1 MPSFKESTSSVKL
14 SRAFF
19 LLRNSDTRL
28 LAEDDEEREE
38 EEEEEE
44 AREVEEAPAR
54 SRLGLVVVDARCWWV
69 EYKLVLLAL
78 DNVRDDRNFDM

>member
-28 LAEDDEEREE
+28 LAEDGEER
-38 EEEEEE
+38 EEEEE
-44 AREVEEAPAR
+44 AREVEGAR
-54 SRLGLVVVDARCWWV
+54 WLV
-69 EYKLVLLAL
+69 EYRLVLLAL
-78 DNVRDDRNFDM
+78 DNVRADRNFDM